1 MTFHFR
7 IVKTK
12 SMKIKN
18 GVMAG
23 LYNKGEAAKRLG
35 FKSNTSGYRYIDYL
49 VENNVLKA
57 IKLEGIKAPRFRVED
72 VEALLNKTEDL
83 GSPAFK

>member
-1 MTFHFR
+1 
-7 IVKTK
+7 
-12 SMKIKN
+12 MKIKN
-18 GVMAG
+18 GVVAG

-35 FKSNTSGYRYIDYL
+35 FKGNTSGYRYIDYL
-49 VENNVLKA
+49 VENNILKA

-72 VEALLNKTEDL
+72 IEALRNKTEDL

>member
-1 MTFHFR
+1 M
-7 IVKTK
+7 VKTK